1 MSHVL
6 CGWSGA
12 LRSLL
17 RRFQIRESLGPAVSS
32 VTGCPE
38 GCSMSCLGM
47 ALINLLYHHWMQ
59 AQCPG
64 CMPMS
69 YVDDWQILTSHVEQ
83 TMHVMHSL
91 ETFTTRVDLLL
102 DKQKTYA
109 WSTDPKGRRH
119 LKLHRISTR
128 RQAKSLGAQMQYT
141 KSHGAKVIHDRI
153 RDLKQMWQRL
163 RMSLSPYFLK
173 VRVLSR
179 AAWPKGLHGVSA
191 TNVGPTVFRSL
202 RAGAMRGLD
211 SDGSGCSSWVHLGLV
226 ESPEADPQYW
236 AVKETIRCTRLCQNE
251 AQISML
257 CDLAVGAP
265 SCLPS
270 GGPTIALVH
279 RLQYVGWTIH
289 PGMVVE
295 DSWGKFSLFAISMP
309 ELLTRLE
316 KSWQYVVAAKMEA
329 RPCFQGLRCADPKS
343 TRRFLSLL
351 PLPEQGLYRKAL
363 NGAAFTND
371 VLCYFNDTGCNLCK
385 FCGAVDSRKHR
396 FWKCPAFGAE
406 RSFLPEG
413 FVELAETL
421 PACATQAGWALQS
434 ETQDE
439 WWRYLNSLDV
449 GPPQPFKP
457 AWADMHGWVDVFT
470 DGSCFMPTRENVR
483 FASWSCCRAH
493 PALHLQESEVI
504 AAGALPGILQSA
516 FRAELFAVSQALAW
530 ATGSKCKIRLWTDCQ
545 GVVTKLQG
553 LLGGTWKPAPNV
565 NHSNLWE
572 QIVAMVEKLSPENC
586 QITKVAAH
594 QSIQQASTPL
604 ENWAFLH
611 NSLADRAAC
620 LANLCRPE
628 SFWTLHRKHVEAVDC
643 VQHVNKAIQRLI
655 LDVSKRVLVRDAIEA
670 AAEPKDGDVTPGPAA
685 PLKTSAG
692 LQEWRPL
699 TVQCMVPS
707 QVSQKFGHRLTALVG
722 AWFDE
727 AQQLA
732 QVESAQPQWIAWYQM
747 LVDFQLR
754 TGEPGPYFDGGW
766 QDPAIRVIL
775 KARPFQF
782 RKRCAWFVKLVKSFL
797 HHNDIHIQQ
806 QVTRPASNVFALHT
820 SSVWCVW
827 SMERLQMVEQ
837 WVSSKLSR
845 AATRDGR
852 SLDSLPVAKQSAE
865 QSPLNVL
872 PGPLGF

>member
-1 MSHVL
+1 
-6 CGWSGA
+6 
-12 LRSLL
+12 
-17 RRFQIRESLGPAVSS
+17 
-32 VTGCPE
+32 
-38 GCSMSCLGM
+38 MSCLGM

-119 LKLHRISTR
+119 LKLHHISTR

-457 AWADMHGWVDVFT
+457 AWADMRGWVDVFT
-470 DGSCFMPTRENVR
+470 DGSCFMPTREMYVLLR
-483 FASWSCCRAH
+483 GH
-493 PALHLQESEVI
+493 VVEPILH
-504 AAGALPGILQSA
+504 
-516 FRAELFAVSQALAW
+516 FTF
-530 ATGSKCKIRLWTDCQ
+530 
-545 GVVTKLQG
+545 
-553 LLGGTWKPAPNV
+553 
-565 NHSNLWE
+565 
-572 QIVAMVEKLSPENC
+572 
-586 QITKVAAH
+586 
-594 QSIQQASTPL
+594 
-604 ENWAFLH
+604 
-611 NSLADRAAC
+611 
-620 LANLCRPE
+620 
-628 SFWTLHRKHVEAVDC
+628 
-643 VQHVNKAIQRLI
+643 
-655 LDVSKRVLVRDAIEA
+655 KRV
-670 AAEPKDGDVTPGPAA
+670 
-685 PLKTSAG
+685 
-692 LQEWRPL
+692 
-699 TVQCMVPS
+699 
-707 QVSQKFGHRLTALVG
+707 
-722 AWFDE
+722 
-727 AQQLA
+727 
-732 QVESAQPQWIAWYQM
+732 
-747 LVDFQLR
+747 
-754 TGEPGPYFDGGW
+754 
-766 QDPAIRVIL
+766 
-775 KARPFQF
+775 
-782 RKRCAWFVKLVKSFL
+782 KL
-797 HHNDIHIQQ
+797 
-806 QVTRPASNVFALHT
+806 
-820 SSVWCVW
+820 
-827 SMERLQMVEQ
+827 
-837 WVSSKLSR
+837 
-845 AATRDGR
+845 
-852 SLDSLPVAKQSAE
+852 
-865 QSPLNVL
+865 
-872 PGPLGF
+872 